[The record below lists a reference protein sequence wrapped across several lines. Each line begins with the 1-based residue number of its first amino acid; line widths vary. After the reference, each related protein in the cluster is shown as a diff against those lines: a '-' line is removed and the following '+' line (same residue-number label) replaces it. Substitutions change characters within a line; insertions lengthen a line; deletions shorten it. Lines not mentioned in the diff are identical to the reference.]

1 MRLMPLPPL
10 DSPQWNSSFR
20 AFAQGCKS
28 VSSTVLAAVLF
39 ATYLGI
45 GALAHD
51 SHFSLLW
58 TLLST
63 IFVWAGPAHI
73 IVLPTPGSGAT
84 VIQSALA
91 VTVSAVRLFPMVVSV
106 LPLMRTPQT
115 KRRHLILVAHLTA
128 ITLWVECYR
137 FLPQVPRERRIAFVH
152 GLGLGLM
159 AVCLTANTIG

>member
-1 MRLMPLPPL
+1 MPLPPL

-20 AFAQGCKS
+20 AFGQGMKS
-28 VSSTVLAAVLF
+28 VSATILAAVLF

-63 IFVWAGPAHI
+63 MFVWAGRPKT
-73 IVLPTPGSGAT
+73 IVATTLVSGSPIT
-84 VIQSALA
+84 QSAPA

-106 LPLMRTPQT
+106 LPLMRTPTT
-115 KRRHLILVAHLTA
+115 K
-128 ITLWVECYR
+128 
-137 FLPQVPRERRIAFVH
+137 
-152 GLGLGLM
+152 
-159 AVCLTANTIG
+159 